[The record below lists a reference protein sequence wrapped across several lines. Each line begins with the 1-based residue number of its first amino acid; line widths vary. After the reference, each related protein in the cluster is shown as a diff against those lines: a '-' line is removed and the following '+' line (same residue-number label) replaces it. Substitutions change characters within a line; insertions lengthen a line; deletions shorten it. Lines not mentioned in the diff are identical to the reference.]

1 MLRLL
6 PIAYMIIIFILSSL
20 PSNAVVE
27 LPDATIDAFIKDA
40 LHLVEFAI
48 LYVLLVLA
56 AFTTGK
62 FSRKT
67 NAVLA
72 VIAILYGLSDE
83 IHQAFVPYRSATVID
98 FVKDTLGVLAAF
110 YFVNR
115 AHAKNRFDWIL
126 AYFAGKTVKKR
137 YETSP
142 VKNR

>member
-1 MLRLL
+1 MVVPVAAVDSFYKKKRST
-6 PIAYMIIIFILSSL
+6 AWWSFCHS
-20 PSNAVVE
+20 PS
-27 LPDATIDAFIKDA
+27 F
-40 LHLVEFAI
+40 F
-48 LYVLLVLA
+48 VLA
-56 AFTTGK
+56 AFTAGK
-62 FSRKT
+62 FLPARQ
-67 NAVLA
+67 NAILA